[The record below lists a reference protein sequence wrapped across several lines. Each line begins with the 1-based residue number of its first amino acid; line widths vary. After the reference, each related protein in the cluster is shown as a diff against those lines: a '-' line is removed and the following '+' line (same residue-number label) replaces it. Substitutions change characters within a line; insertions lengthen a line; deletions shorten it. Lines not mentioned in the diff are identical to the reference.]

1 MNETTASATNAKIAK
16 HMTDTFG
23 LPKYEMPKMEIP
35 AEFREIT
42 DKGVAH
48 ARDACAKAKVAS
60 EEAADLFKNTYAT
73 VANAA
78 TDYNLKLIEIF
89 RTNTRAAFDHVH
101 ELLGG
106 RSLSSCRP
114 RTYASNTI
122 SFPHRIRIFARSL
135 RRWRLRLPSQLSHTC
150 QRPSTGPLD
159 RKCPIRRQTNSF
171 QNNDPLSKS
180 VRTVGGRQ

>member
-1 MNETTASATNAKIAK
+1 MNETTTSATNAKIAK

-73 VANAA
+73 VAKAT
-78 TDYNLKLIEIF
+78 TDYNLKFIEIF
-89 RTNTRAAFDHVH
+89 RTNTRVAFDYAH
-101 ELLGG
+101 ELLGVK
-106 RSLSSCRP
+106 SPSEFIELS
-114 RTYASNTI
+114 TA
-122 SFPHRIRIFARSL
+122 HL
-135 RRWRLRLPSQLSHTC
+135 RKQYDIVSAQNKDLCALSQKVATEAAE
-150 QRPSTGPLD
+150 
-159 RKCPIRRQTNSF
+159 PIK
-171 QNNDPLSKS
+171 PGVSKAFN
-180 VRTVGGRQ
+180 RAT

>member
-101 ELLGG
+101 ELLGAK
-106 RSLSSCRP
+106 SPSEFIELSTAHLRKQYDIVSAQNKDL
-114 RTYASNTI
+114 YA
-122 SFPHRIRIFARSL
+122 L
-135 RRWRLRLPSQLSHTC
+135 SQKVATEAAE
-150 QRPSTGPLD
+150 
-159 RKCPIRRQTNSF
+159 PIK
-171 QNNDPLSKS
+171 PGVSKAFN
-180 VRTVGGRQ
+180 RAT

>member
-1 MNETTASATNAKIAK
+1 MNETPASATNAKIAK
-16 HMTDTFG
+16 RMTDTFG

-89 RTNTRAAFDHVH
+89 RTNTRAAFDHAH
-101 ELLGG
+101 ELLGVK
-106 RSLSSCRP
+106 SPSEFIELSTAHLRKQ
-114 RTYASNTI
+114 YDVI
-122 SFPHRIRIFARSL
+122 SAQNKEL
-135 RRWRLRLPSQLSHTC
+135 CALSQKVATEAAE
-150 QRPSTGPLD
+150 
-159 RKCPIRRQTNSF
+159 PIKPGVSGAFNKAT
-171 QNNDPLSKS
+171 
-180 VRTVGGRQ
+180 

>member
-60 EEAADLFKNTYAT
+60 EEAADLLKNTYAT

-101 ELLGG
+101 ELLGVKSPSEFIELSTAHLRKQYDIVSAQNKDLYALSQKVATEG
-106 RSLSSCRP
+106 RR
-114 RTYASNTI
+114 AN
-122 SFPHRIRIFARSL
+122 
-135 RRWRLRLPSQLSHTC
+135 
-150 QRPSTGPLD
+150 
-159 RKCPIRRQTNSF
+159 
-171 QNNDPLSKS
+171 
-180 VRTVGGRQ
+180 

>member
-1 MNETTASATNAKIAK
+1 MNETPASATNAKIAK

-101 ELLGG
+101 ELLGVKFPSEFIELSTAHLRKQYDIVSAQNKDLYALSQKVATEG
-106 RSLSSCRP
+106 RR
-114 RTYASNTI
+114 AN
-122 SFPHRIRIFARSL
+122 
-135 RRWRLRLPSQLSHTC
+135 
-150 QRPSTGPLD
+150 
-159 RKCPIRRQTNSF
+159 
-171 QNNDPLSKS
+171 
-180 VRTVGGRQ
+180 

>member
-101 ELLGG
+101 ELLGVKSPSEFIGLSTAHLRKQYDIVSAQNKDLYALSQKVATEG
-106 RSLSSCRP
+106 RR
-114 RTYASNTI
+114 AN
-122 SFPHRIRIFARSL
+122 
-135 RRWRLRLPSQLSHTC
+135 
-150 QRPSTGPLD
+150 
-159 RKCPIRRQTNSF
+159 
-171 QNNDPLSKS
+171 
-180 VRTVGGRQ
+180 

>member
-16 HMTDTFG
+16 HMTDIFG

-35 AEFREIT
+35 AEFHEIT

-101 ELLGG
+101 ELLGVKSPSEFIELSTAHLRKQYDIVSAQNKDLYALSQKVATEG
-106 RSLSSCRP
+106 RR
-114 RTYASNTI
+114 AN
-122 SFPHRIRIFARSL
+122 
-135 RRWRLRLPSQLSHTC
+135 
-150 QRPSTGPLD
+150 
-159 RKCPIRRQTNSF
+159 
-171 QNNDPLSKS
+171 
-180 VRTVGGRQ
+180 

>member
-1 MNETTASATNAKIAK
+1 MNETTTSAANAKIARQ
-16 HMTDTFG
+16 MTDTLG
-23 LPKYEMPKMEIP
+23 LPKYEMPKMEMP
-35 AEFREIT
+35 GEFREIT

-101 ELLGG
+101 ELLGVKSPSEFIELSTAHLRKQYDIVSAQNKDLYALSQKVATEG
-106 RSLSSCRP
+106 RR
-114 RTYASNTI
+114 AN
-122 SFPHRIRIFARSL
+122 
-135 RRWRLRLPSQLSHTC
+135 
-150 QRPSTGPLD
+150 
-159 RKCPIRRQTNSF
+159 
-171 QNNDPLSKS
+171 
-180 VRTVGGRQ
+180 

>member
-35 AEFREIT
+35 AEFHEIT

-101 ELLGG
+101 ELLGVK
-106 RSLSSCRP
+106 SPSEFIELSTAHVRKQFDI
-114 RTYASNTI
+114 AS
-122 SFPHRIRIFARSL
+122 A
-135 RRWRLRLPSQLSHTC
+135 
-150 QRPSTGPLD
+150 
-159 RKCPIRRQTNSF
+159 
-171 QNNDPLSKS
+171 QNKELCAL
-180 VRTVGGRQ
+180 VQEVTTQVA